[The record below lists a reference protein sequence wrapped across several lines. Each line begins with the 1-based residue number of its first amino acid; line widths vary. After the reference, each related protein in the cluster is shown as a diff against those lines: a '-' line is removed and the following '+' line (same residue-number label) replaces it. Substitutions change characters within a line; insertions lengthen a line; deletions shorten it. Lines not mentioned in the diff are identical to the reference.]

1 MRFSYLVLFSAN
13 AVLLAFS
20 FSAANAQSIPA
31 EGKFTIT
38 YTSLNAAPVKPIAIG
53 KDQEATV
60 SSSMMT
66 ATNDSGGGLL
76 HNLTGRCLMSATI
89 DRVSKTL
96 DQHGYCTYTDADGDQ
111 IFEKV
116 AFDKAPLGPVIVA
129 KGEWIGGTGK
139 YAGLQGV
146 FEIRH
151 NSLKS
156 PTEGVVQGAGKKI
169 GSYRVNRGR

>member
-1 MRFSYLVLFSAN
+1 MRFPY
-13 AVLLAFS
+13 AVLVSAGAVSLAFS
-20 FSAANAQSIPA
+20 VSGANAQQLPA
-31 EGKFTIT
+31 EGKFSIT

-53 KDQEATV
+53 KDQEMTV
-60 SSSMMT
+60 SSAMMT
-66 ATNDSGGGLL
+66 AANDSGGGLL
-76 HNLTGRCLMSATI
+76 HNLTGRCLMSVLT
-89 DRVSKTL
+89 DRASKTI

-111 IFEKV
+111 VFEKV
-116 AFDKAPLGPVIVA
+116 DINKQALGPVIVG

-151 NSLKS
+151 NPLKS

-169 GSYRVNRGR
+169 GSYRVKQ